1 MRHLCASKRIVHHV
15 NRVDMRSYSFRSIQM
30 PSSKVTI
37 TVFQRPAWF
46 ILIHPNTDIY
56 KPVLYPWQIS
66 LRTTYDTIHGLVK
79 ISSLKFLKSLS
90 GHHWSHQQGLPRTH
104 ASTYTLTNI
113 YAKISSLKFFKGPS
127 HIHQRYYIWETPMI
141 QQCSKTQT
149 SKLTCICLGN

>member
-1 MRHLCASKRIVHHV
+1 MTHI
-15 NRVDMRSYSFRSIQM
+15 FE
-30 PSSKVTI
+30 
-37 TVFQRPAWF
+37 
-46 ILIHPNTDIY
+46 NTLWYNTWTCENI
-56 KPVLYPWQIS
+56 KSLVLKEPLLYPWHIS

-149 SKLTCICLGN
+149 SKSTCICLENEKNVYGLVKISSLKFLKSWASLISSIRTA